1 MQRETADTATK
12 TADRVSAAAKP
23 GLFEARIGAMSAAG
37 FAINGFYL
45 PFFPVWL
52 NMVGMGAA
60 QISVILSTAMIARIV
75 TAPFIMAFTDR
86 SAERTNVL
94 VVLSLLSVACAA
106 LFLVSRSFAA
116 LVAVSFVL
124 GVVSGCQM
132 PITDSVALSGVRR
145 FGCDYARMRVWGSI
159 SFLLANLAG
168 GVLLQHLGAA
178 IMPGLLLAAF
188 AATALAAFFM
198 PRLGPPRRKTPLPGA
213 VVQTAG
219 RAFLKPAFVLFMIAA
234 SLVQAG
240 HALVYGFSSIYW
252 RSIGI
257 GETTI
262 GLLWAIGV
270 LAEILLFY
278 RFKRS
283 FGAMR
288 PVTMLL
294 IGAAASVLRW
304 LAFPLIEPAG
314 LGVAGFLVVQAM
326 HAFTFGLT
334 YLAMQQKTAEAIDEH
349 ELGAAQ
355 GAYVFLSGLTLA
367 AGLYFSGPLYAAFHV
382 HGFWAMAA
390 VAAVGMVLAMA
401 TMRAETREAR

>member
-1 MQRETADTATK
+1 MP
-12 TADRVSAAAKP
+12 KP
-23 GLFEARIGAMSAAG
+23 TLFEARVGAMSAAG
-37 FAINGFYL
+37 FIINGFYL

-52 NMVGMGAA
+52 DLVGMGAA
-60 QISVILSTAMIARIV
+60 QISVILSMAMIARIV

-86 SAERTNVL
+86 SAERVHVL

-106 LFLVSRSFAA
+106 LFIVTRSFAA

-145 FGCDYARMRVWGSI
+145 FGSDYARMRIWGSI
-159 SFLLANLAG
+159 SFLVANLAG
-168 GVLLQHLGAA
+168 GLLLQRLGAG
-178 IMPGLLLAAF
+178 IMPGLLLASF
-188 AATALAAFFM
+188 AVTALVAFFM
-198 PRLGPPRRKTPLPGA
+198 PRLGPPREKAPLPGA

-219 RAFLKPAFVLFMIAA
+219 RAFLKPAFVLFMAAA

-240 HALVYGFSSIYW
+240 HALAYGFSSIYW

-283 FGAMR
+283 FSAVR

-294 IGAAASVLRW
+294 IGAAMAVLRW
-304 LAFPLIEPAG
+304 TAFPLVEPAG
-314 LGVAGFLVVQAM
+314 FGVVGFLAVQAM
-326 HAFTFGLT
+326 HAFSFGLT

-367 AGLYFSGPLYAAFHV
+367 AGLYFSGPLYAAFNV

-390 VAAVGMVLAMA
+390 VAAAGLALAIA
-401 TMRAETREAR
+401 TLRAEARETR